1 MMAHTAFDD
10 DEEFGDEED
19 GVVTMEVAPSGESST
34 ATGGGSGDE
43 DTREL
48 SFKDLEGEL
57 NGETASPAFVGHLH
71 AAAGQRANE
80 GEGASLM
87 ADGGGD
93 DDDDRGGEE
102 SRIEK
107 TAAQASGEVGGEKA
121 PSTTTLVVALVSYSI
136 CAASLLVINKLTIK
150 EVSVGGV

>member
-10 DEEFGDEED
+10 DEFGDEED
-19 GVVTMEVAPSGESST
+19 GVVMREVASSGGSST
-34 ATGGGSGDE
+34 AAGGGSGDE

-93 DDDDRGGEE
+93 DDDDDRGEGKPG
-102 SRIEK
+102 IEK
-107 TAAQASGEVGGEKA
+107 TAAQAAGEGGEANA

>member
-93 DDDDRGGEE
+93 DDDDRGGGGAEHDD
-102 SRIEK
+102 SRGGPRVVQHLRGV
-107 TAAQASGEVGGEKA
+107 AAGHQQVDHQGGECRR
-121 PSTTTLVVALVSYSI
+121 SVD
-136 CAASLLVINKLTIK
+136 CAVDC
-150 EVSVGGV
+150 